1 MVLFCKKKNM
11 LLFVQL
17 RKSAG
22 KSWNFVEG
30 PGKVLELWCK
40 KWKKSPGIRNFFG
53 GNRENCIIWDR
64 LQNSLLILGGFMQI
78 NWLLF
83 SQKSSEK
90 LLFSGNSRGNKSL
103 LIHLNSLN
111 IRSEIWRRTLAL

>member
-1 MVLFCKKKNM
+1 MYGFILEKKKKL

-22 KSWNFVEG
+22 KSWNFVE
-30 PGKVLELWCK
+30 
-40 KWKKSPGIRNFFG
+40 SPGIWKFFG
-53 GNRENCIIWDR
+53 GNHENCIIWDR
-64 LQNSLLILGGFMQI
+64 LQNSLLILGGFKQI

-90 LLFSGNSRGNKSL
+90 LLFSGDSRGNKSL

-111 IRSEIWRRTLAL
+111 ISEIWRRTLAL